1 MKTFEEFQ
9 NKRYDLQ
16 ENKRKDDLTSSP
28 RVKATGDILKSGKP
42 TLSQRQTADNV
53 LGNLNR
59 FFTDKSDSETMKTKP
74 TGDEN
79 KFRRNANRNV
89 VNRELKKTIPG
100 KSKPV
105 TVGALD
111 KRDAAIKK
119 LDKVIIKPKPG
130 DVDKTKKLIKKE
142 RKKVIKNITSP
153 KQGEKRAAKKIIKK
167 INTTA
172 QDYTN
177 KINQERELKV
187 KAADKSKQFKQSFGK
202 PTGASPYTG
211 KPTYMKPGV
220 VTGEPRTAT
229 KSDGRGSK
237 KTLTQL
243 KKDIELKDLQKST
256 NYKVAGIE
264 RSKELKRLNKEMGE
278 KALAS
283 KIKKSY
289 VKTAQTFAP
298 STKADRQFY
307 KAGRKIT
314 KILPKKAAPVAKKGL
329 KLLTKAGP
337 AGRIAGAVG
346 LAMLSPGVRKTAAK
360 VLGATAVGLGLTKA
374 AGSGGGKTPVKSGL
388 TGRKYGINLSQKD
401 NK

>member
-42 TLSQRQTADNV
+42 TLSQKQTADNV

-298 STKADRQFY
+298 STKAD
-307 KAGRKIT
+307 KESST
-314 KILPKKAAPVAKKGL
+314 
-329 KLLTKAGP
+329 
-337 AGRIAGAVG
+337 
-346 LAMLSPGVRKTAAK
+346 SC
-360 VLGATAVGLGLTKA
+360 
-374 AGSGGGKTPVKSGL
+374 
-388 TGRKYGINLSQKD
+388 
-401 NK
+401 

>member
-42 TLSQRQTADNV
+42 TLSQKQTADNV

-167 INTTA
+167 
-172 QDYTN
+172 
-177 KINQERELKV
+177 
-187 KAADKSKQFKQSFGK
+187 
-202 PTGASPYTG
+202 
-211 KPTYMKPGV
+211 
-220 VTGEPRTAT
+220 
-229 KSDGRGSK
+229 
-237 KTLTQL
+237 
-243 KKDIELKDLQKST
+243 
-256 NYKVAGIE
+256 
-264 RSKELKRLNKEMGE
+264 
-278 KALAS
+278 
-283 KIKKSY
+283 
-289 VKTAQTFAP
+289 
-298 STKADRQFY
+298 
-307 KAGRKIT
+307 
-314 KILPKKAAPVAKKGL
+314 
-329 KLLTKAGP
+329 
-337 AGRIAGAVG
+337 
-346 LAMLSPGVRKTAAK
+346 
-360 VLGATAVGLGLTKA
+360 
-374 AGSGGGKTPVKSGL
+374 
-388 TGRKYGINLSQKD
+388 
-401 NK
+401 